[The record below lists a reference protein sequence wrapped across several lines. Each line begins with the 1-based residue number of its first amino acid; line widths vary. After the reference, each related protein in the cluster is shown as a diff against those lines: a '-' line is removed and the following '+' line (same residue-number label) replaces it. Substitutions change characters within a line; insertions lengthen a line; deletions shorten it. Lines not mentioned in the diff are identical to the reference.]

1 LTFRGLPRPQ
11 RFACLD
17 CLEKR
22 NIGVRDTEGGDVGLT
37 GSDLLQGTLDL
48 IVLRTLA
55 VQPMHGW
62 QMAHHIQQ
70 VSDDVFRVNQGS
82 LYPALQRLV
91 RKGWIRAEW
100 RRTENNR
107 RARYY
112 DLTPAGRRRL
122 GEETENWRLVSGA
135 MDRILSTG

>member
-1 LTFRGLPRPQ
+1 MGRQNR
-11 RFACLD
+11 
-17 CLEKR
+17 
-22 NIGVRDTEGGDVGLT
+22 
-37 GSDLLQGTLDL
+37 DLLQGTLDL
-48 IVLRTLA
+48 LVLRSLA

-70 VSDDVFRVNQGS
+70 VSEDVFQVNQGS

-112 DLTPAGRRRL
+112 ELTASGRRRL
-122 GEETENWRLVSGA
+122 GDEAERWRVVSGA
-135 MDRILSTG
+135 VDRILATG